1 MDKDKKYFA
10 ARAGNMA
17 QHAYVRRS
25 VMTDGKADG
34 LRVIDIDNGSGL
46 FVTLLEG
53 RCLDIASVKYK
64 GVNISFLA
72 KAGYLDSS
80 QCNELSG
87 EFVRYFYGGML
98 TTCGLSNF
106 GPDSEKDG
114 AVLPVHG
121 RIGITPASD
130 VSAKVD
136 WDNGVIKVSGDMTQA
151 ALFGQNLTLHRVI
164 TIPLFD
170 GDINIKDTVINNGF
184 TDEDMMILYHFNFG
198 YPMLSEHL
206 KISVDH
212 KKVEPR
218 DDIAAT
224 GIEKWDT
231 FEEPTAGRPE
241 EVFYH
246 YPTKGDDGLT
256 RVKLIND
263 NLNIEAQITFN
274 TDELPELV
282 QWKSMMSGDYALG
295 IEPATAR
302 VGGYHVEKEAG
313 RVITL
318 APDESRTFHL
328 TLSLMDR

>member
-1 MDKDKKYFA
+1 M
-10 ARAGNMA
+10 
-17 QHAYVRRS
+17 S
-25 VMTDGKADG
+25 DGKADG
-34 LRVIDIDNGSGL
+34 LKVIDIDNGNGL

-72 KAGYLDSS
+72 KAGYVEASHT
-80 QCNELSG
+80 NVMHG
-87 EFVRYFYGGML
+87 EFERYFQAGML
-98 TTCGLSNF
+98 YTCGLSTF
-106 GPDSEKDG
+106 GPASIKDG
-114 AVLPVHG
+114 ATMPAHG

-130 VSAKVD
+130 VSASVD

-151 ALFGQNLTLHRVI
+151 ALFGQNLTLHREI
-164 TIPLFD
+164 TIPLFG
-170 GDINIKDTVINNGF
+170 GDINIEDTVTNNGF

-206 KISVDH
+206 KISVDNS
-212 KKVEPR
+212 KVEPR
-218 DDIAAT
+218 DEAAAS
-224 GIEKWDT
+224 GVDKWNT
-231 FEEPTAGRPE
+231 FEAPTPARPE

-246 YPTKGDDGLT
+246 YPVKGKEGLT
-256 RVKLIND
+256 RVNLVNDEIN
-263 NLNIEAQITFN
+263 IKAQIAFD

-302 VGGYHVEKEAG
+302 VGGYSAEKEAG